1 MTLSTRT
8 TNGPWLEYPKGG
20 APRKSELHATC
31 GTPCTQLVDFRPP
44 FSPWVR
50 RWSSPCLR
58 PYGYH
63 RSRTGSALSLFVLQ
77 ASAMALSN
85 DAVNKQL
92 DNMVSFILKE
102 GQEKAEEIKHQGE
115 MDFTVEKMRLVNDA
129 RVKIRT
135 EYEKKAKKAEVDK
148 KMYASIVA
156 REAATVEAGPCFASD
171 PSTPRVL
178 PAVLTLVGSL
188 VRAASSSR
196 LAMKRSIRSTAMREI
211 GLRQSPKAAH
221 TSRS

>member
-1 MTLSTRT
+1 
-8 TNGPWLEYPKGG
+8 
-20 APRKSELHATC
+20 
-31 GTPCTQLVDFRPP
+31 
-44 FSPWVR
+44 
-50 RWSSPCLR
+50 
-58 PYGYH
+58 
-63 RSRTGSALSLFVLQ
+63 
-77 ASAMALSN
+77 MALSN

-196 LAMKRSIRSTAMREI
+196 LAMKRSIRSTAMREN